1 MGRVSLPFPE
11 APFPDAPFPE
21 VTVPASSRAE
31 VFLRYLDYFRSRL
44 ASKLEELP
52 AAELRRSRLPSGWT
66 PLELAKHLRYVELRW
81 LEWGFEGRDV
91 GDPWADHEG
100 DRWHVGPDETL
111 ATLLADLAG
120 QAARSRA
127 IIESH
132 DLDELGQPGDRWDG
146 ADPAT
151 LERVLFHLL
160 QEYARHVGHIDVVTE
175 LAVGRSGE

>member
-1 MGRVSLPFPE
+1 MSVPFPE
-11 APFPDAPFPE
+11 P
-21 VTVPASSRAE
+21 TTPASSRAE
-31 VFLRYLDYFRSRL
+31 VFLRYLDFFRSRVT
-44 ASKLEELP
+44 ATVESLP

-66 PLELAKHLRYVELRW
+66 PLELVKHLRYVERRW

-91 GDPWADHEG
+91 GDPWADRIG
-100 DRWHVGPDETL
+100 GRWSVGPDETA
-111 ATLLADLAG
+111 ATLLADLHA

-132 DLDELGQPGDRWDG
+132 DLDQVGKPGERWAG

-160 QEYARHVGHIDVVTE
+160 QEYARHLGHLDIVTE
-175 LAVGRSGE
+175 LATGSAGE